1 MTNSLKKSGL
11 YFLIFLVCLLVH
23 FLIMQFVIQSS
34 ADFLP
39 IYIFTGIVS
48 LVTLIAIG
56 EANEFFHKSLGFI
69 FIGIIALKLI
79 AAKVFMNSLEE
90 IDEPIY
96 KYSFVFLY
104 LISLVLITVYTA
116 KLLLNPKNDKK
127 QKIRFYNSKN

>member
-96 KYSFVFLY
+96 KYSFVVLY

-116 KLLLNPKNDKK
+116 KLLLNPEK
-127 QKIRFYNSKN
+127 

>member
-1 MTNSLKKSGL
+1 MTNSLKKSGF

-34 ADFLP
+34 GDFLP
-39 IYIFTGIVS
+39 IYIFTASVS
-48 LVTLIAIG
+48 LVTLISIG

-96 KYSFVFLY
+96 KYSFVVLY

-116 KLLLNPKNDKK
+116 KLLLNPEK
-127 QKIRFYNSKN
+127 

>member
-11 YFLIFLVCLLVH
+11 YILFFLICLLVH
-23 FLIMQFVIQSS
+23 FIIMEFVIQSS

-48 LVTLIAIG
+48 GVTLIAIG
-56 EANEFFHKSLGFI
+56 DSNEFFHKSLGFI

-79 AAKVFMNSLEE
+79 AAKLFMNSFDE

-96 KYSFVFLY
+96 KYSFVILY

-116 KLLLNPKNDKK
+116 KLLLNPEK
-127 QKIRFYNSKN
+127 

>member
-11 YFLIFLVCLLVH
+11 YILFFLICLLVH
-23 FLIMQFVIQSS
+23 FLIMEFVIQSS
-34 ADFLP
+34 ADFLS

-48 LVTLIAIG
+48 TVTLILIG
-56 EANEFFHKSLGFI
+56 EANEFFHKQLGFI

-79 AAKVFMNSLEE
+79 AAKLFMNSFDE

-96 KYSFVFLY
+96 KYSFIILY

-116 KLLLNPKNDKK
+116 KLLLNPEK
-127 QKIRFYNSKN
+127 

>member
-1 MTNSLKKSGL
+1 
-11 YFLIFLVCLLVH
+11 
-23 FLIMQFVIQSS
+23 MQFVIQSS

-96 KYSFVFLY
+96 KYSFVVLY

-116 KLLLNPKNDKK
+116 KLLLNPEKW
-127 QKIRFYNSKN
+127 

>member
-96 KYSFVFLY
+96 KYSFVVLY

-116 KLLLNPKNDKK
+116 KLLLNPKK
-127 QKIRFYNSKN
+127 

>member
-23 FLIMQFVIQSS
+23 FLVMQFVIQSS

-96 KYSFVFLY
+96 KYSFVVLY

-116 KLLLNPKNDKK
+116 KLLLNPEK
-127 QKIRFYNSKN
+127 